1 MNFLFFFYHTS
12 TQVYVIHFPKLLQV
26 ITAEGKSELS
36 DTVALHGGKMLHNLC
51 DTVALHQVTV
61 LIPGR
66 AHRTA
71 SVCAGGLPV
80 RAQPTS
86 RGSSCR
92 TTAQGSRKMRS
103 NIRSVTY
110 KLSQCK
116 YA

>member
-86 RGSSCR
+86 RGSSCSCTR
-92 TTAQGSRKMRS
+92 EQE
-103 NIRSVTY
+103 NEI
-110 KLSQCK
+110 K
-116 YA
+116 YQKRHL